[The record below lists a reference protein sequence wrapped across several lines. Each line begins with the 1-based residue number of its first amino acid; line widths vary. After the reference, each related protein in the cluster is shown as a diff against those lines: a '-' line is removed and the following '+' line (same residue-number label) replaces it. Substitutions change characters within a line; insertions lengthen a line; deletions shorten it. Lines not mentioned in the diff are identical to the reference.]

1 MTLGAMS
8 SKWTHQENGE
18 GDDLLKEE
26 SLSLDASN
34 DSDQDT
40 AAVEE
45 VAEPAHVE
53 REETPY
59 QETETLACYIR
70 DISHIKLLT
79 AQDEVA
85 LAKEIARGNL
95 SARQT
100 MIESNLRLVVS
111 IAKQYFNKGLPL
123 PDLVE
128 EGNIGLIKAVGKFDY
143 KKGFRF
149 STYATWWIRQAIQR
163 AIVNYGKVIRYPV
176 HVVDNINR
184 YLSCM
189 EDLVQELGHHPRPFE
204 IMKRMKISEKKVE
217 EIQRLLWKTYS
228 LDAPLSSGDDIN
240 TTLQD
245 VIVDELQVPPD
256 EVADHTLQREKID
269 RRLEYLDKSERQVIY
284 MRFGFGGGVPC
295 TLEEA
300 GKTMGLSRERIR
312 QIELAALKSLKEI
325 LRKEDFSEE
334 YS

>member
-1 MTLGAMS
+1 MS
-8 SKWTHQENGE
+8 SKWTHQENREGE
-18 GDDLLKEE
+18 DLLKEE
-26 SLSLDASN
+26 PHSLDESN
-34 DSDQDT
+34 NSNQDT
-40 AAVEE
+40 AEVEE
-45 VAEPAHVE
+45 SSETAEGA
-53 REETPY
+53 REAETPY

-163 AIVNYGKVIRYPV
+163 AIVNHSKLIRYPV

-189 EDLVQELGHHPRPFE
+189 EDLVQELGHHPHPFE
-204 IMKRMKISEKKVE
+204 IMKRMKISEKRVE

-228 LDAPLSSGDDIN
+228 LDAPLPSGDDIN
-240 TTLQD
+240 ATLQD

-256 EVADHTLQREKID
+256 EVTAHALQREKID
-269 RRLEYLDKSERQVIY
+269 RRLECLDKAERQVIY
-284 MRFGFGGGVPC
+284 MRFGFGGGIPC

-312 QIELAALKSLKEI
+312 QIEITALKSLKEV
-325 LRKEDFSEE
+325 LRKEDFSEAE
-334 YS
+334 F